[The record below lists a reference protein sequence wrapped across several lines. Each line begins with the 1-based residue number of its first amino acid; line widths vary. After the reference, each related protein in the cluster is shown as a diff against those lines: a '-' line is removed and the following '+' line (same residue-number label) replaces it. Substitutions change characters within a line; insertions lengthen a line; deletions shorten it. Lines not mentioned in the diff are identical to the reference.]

1 VSPIDP
7 PQRLLV
13 GLIGAGIQQ
22 SLSPRVQEREA
33 QHHGLQLHYQLIDFD
48 LSDASVAD
56 LATLLRAGRI
66 IGFAGFNVTYPCK
79 QAIVPL
85 LDAISDE
92 ANAMGAV
99 NTVVFRGGK
108 SIGHNTDGP
117 GWAWGF
123 RRQLPNADMRRVVL
137 LGCGGAGSAIAH
149 ASLGLGVREL
159 VLVDDERHQALALA
173 ASLAKR
179 SPRAHIVVEDQC
191 AEAMR
196 GATGLIHATPIGMH
210 KSPGVPLDVSLLH
223 PSMWVSEVVY
233 VPLET
238 QLLSAARKIGCAV
251 MDGGHMNVGQAIDA
265 FKLFT
270 GLDADAERVQAY
282 FRSVV
287 Q

>member
-1 VSPIDP
+1 MNPIDP

-13 GLIGAGIQQ
+13 GLIGAGIQK
-22 SLSPRVQEREA
+22 SLSPRVQESEA
-33 QHHGLQLHYQLIDFD
+33 RHHGLHLHYQLIDFD
-48 LSDASVAD
+48 HSGASAAD
-56 LATLLRAGRI
+56 LAGLLRAGRI
-66 IGFAGFNVTYPCK
+66 MGFAGFNVTYPCK

-85 LDAISDE
+85 LDALSDD
-92 ANAMGAV
+92 ARAMGAV
-99 NTVVFRGGK
+99 NTVVFREGK
-108 SIGHNTDGP
+108 AIGHNTDGA

-123 RRQLPNADMRRVVL
+123 RRCLPAADMGRVVL

-149 ASLGLGVREL
+149 AMLGMAVREL
-159 VLVDDERHQALALA
+159 VLVDADHAQAQALA

-179 SPRAHIVVEDQC
+179 SASTRIVLEPKI

-196 GATGLIHATPIGMH
+196 GATGLIHATPIGML
-210 KSPGVPLDVSLLH
+210 KSPGLPLDPALLR
-223 PSMWVSEVVY
+223 PNMWVSEVVY

-238 QLLSAARKIGCAV
+238 ELLSAARMIGCTV

-270 GLDADAERVQAY
+270 GLDANVERVQAF